1 MLMLMCDGDE
11 VKVCVA
17 NNTGTS
23 AITKQ
28 LCTWAADPQV
38 LTCTDEGK
46 CKGLVALN
54 VQLVQRLR

>member
-17 NNTGTS
+17 NNTDTS

-28 LCTWAADPQV
+28 LGTWAADP
-38 LTCTDEGK
+38 
-46 CKGLVALN
+46 
-54 VQLVQRLR
+54 